1 MAQSKIDAA
10 FDLTSLDFTGRQL
23 LRGEYGR
30 IVEVKYHGAS
40 FAATEIGGDMKGK
53 QLDNLLELEFYRNS
67 GTLRHPNVIQFLGV
81 HHSSENVPLL
91 VTEMVQETL
100 TSLLETYPNV
110 PLYAKLSILLD
121 VAKGLWYL
129 HSHNPPI
136 VHGQLFSNSTF
147 LTSQLVAKIGDVGL
161 AGIVQHDDSKGAM
174 AMGYAAMDFAA
185 PEMVLETLECDP
197 SVDVFSYSGIILHVM
212 NQVWPKPLQDSKLC
226 ETKRRQKHLDQIEMM
241 NLNALKQLVE
251 ACLHDNPKQRPQMKT
266 VCSRMMIMCEQY
278 SGIDR
283 ALWRLD
289 SSADLAVSSAV
300 EKIDVI
306 VHTLNDLERLQSQV
320 EQNNEVITSLRVSK
334 TALKYLDLGIIR
346 VSN

>member
-10 FDLTSLDFTGRQL
+10 FVLANLEFTGRQL

-53 QLDNLLELEFYRNS
+53 QLDKLLELEFYRNS
-67 GTLRHPNVIQFLGV
+67 CTLRHPNVIQFLGV
-81 HHSSENVPLL
+81 YYSSENVPLL

-212 NQVWPKPLQDSKLC
+212 
-226 ETKRRQKHLDQIEMM
+226 
-241 NLNALKQLVE
+241 
-251 ACLHDNPKQRPQMKT
+251 
-266 VCSRMMIMCEQY
+266 
-278 SGIDR
+278 
-283 ALWRLD
+283 
-289 SSADLAVSSAV
+289 
-300 EKIDVI
+300 
-306 VHTLNDLERLQSQV
+306 
-320 EQNNEVITSLRVSK
+320 TSVAQ
-334 TALKYLDLGIIR
+334 TTPG
-346 VSN
+346 